1 MFACFPRNADAR
13 VIVNMV
19 VTDSAKTRIIGAL
32 INIWN
37 NIRQKHFQKKQK
49 QNGLKCSKRT
59 DRALVF
65 FLNGFCLELE
75 Y

>member
-1 MFACFPRNADAR
+1 MFACFPRIADAR

-37 NIRQKHFQKKQK
+37 IRQKHLQKKQK
-49 QNGLKCSKRT
+49 QNG
-59 DRALVF
+59 
-65 FLNGFCLELE
+65 
-75 Y
+75 

>member
-1 MFACFPRNADAR
+1 MFACFPRIADAR

-37 NIRQKHFQKKQK
+37 NIREKKHLQKKQK
-49 QNGLKCSKRT
+49 QNG
-59 DRALVF
+59 
-65 FLNGFCLELE
+65 
-75 Y
+75 